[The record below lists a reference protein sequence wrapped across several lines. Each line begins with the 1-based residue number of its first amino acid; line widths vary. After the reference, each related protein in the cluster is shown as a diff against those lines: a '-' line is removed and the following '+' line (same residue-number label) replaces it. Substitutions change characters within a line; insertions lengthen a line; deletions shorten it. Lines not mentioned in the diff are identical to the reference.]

1 MNAGRHG
8 VPVESGEP
16 GKARRDWTL
25 PKVTVVIPTK
35 NEGPMVQEVIE
46 RVYPYADEILV
57 VDGHSTDDTRKIA
70 LELGARVELDGGR
83 GKGDGIRT
91 AIAKAK
97 GDVLVFIDADGSH
110 EPSDVPKLLAPI
122 LRDEADLVVGSRGR
136 GGSDE
141 AFGTIADFVRNTGGH
156 VILLA
161 INYRFGVRLTDSQNG
176 FRAVRTEVARA
187 LGLEEDLTT
196 IEQEMLIKCLKL
208 GYRVAEV
215 PSHEYRRRYG
225 RSRIVVWKVWH
236 IYVWSL
242 IRYLFWR
249 AKSRTP
255 DTRPSGLTRGNPSL
269 APMATRRQFVIPLG
283 FAAFQRWRRR

>member
-1 MNAGRHG
+1 MKA
-8 VPVESGEP
+8 VESGIREQ
-16 GKARRDWTL
+16 ARPDWTV

-35 NEGPMVQEVIE
+35 NEAQMVRGVVAS
-46 RVYPYADEILV
+46 VYPYADEILV
-57 VDGHSTDDTRKIA
+57 VDGHSTDDTQKIA
-70 LELGARVELDGGR
+70 LELGVRVELDGGQ
-83 GKGDGIRT
+83 GKGDGVRT

-110 EPSDVPKLLAPI
+110 EPSDIPKLLAPI

-156 VILLA
+156 LILLA

-176 FRAVRTEVARA
+176 FRAIRTEVARA
-187 LGLEEDLTT
+187 LGLEENLTT

-208 GYRVAEV
+208 GYRVTEV

-225 RSRIVVWKVWH
+225 SSRIVVWKVWH

-242 IRYLFWR
+242 LRYLFWR
-249 AKSRTP
+249 AKSRRP
-255 DTRPSGLTRGNPSL
+255 DTQPSGLTRRSPSL
-269 APMATRRQFVIPLG
+269 APVATRRRVVMPLV
-283 FAAFQRWRRR
+283 FAAFQRWRHR

>member
-1 MNAGRHG
+1 MVR
-8 VPVESGEP
+8 E
-16 GKARRDWTL
+16 
-25 PKVTVVIPTK
+25 VV
-35 NEGPMVQEVIE
+35 E
-46 RVYPYADEILV
+46 RVHPYADEMLV

-91 AIAKAK
+91 AIAKAN

-110 EPSDVPKLLAPI
+110 EPSDIPKLLAPI

-156 VILLA
+156 LILLA

-176 FRAVRTEVARA
+176 FRAIRTEVARA
-187 LGLEEDLTT
+187 LGLEENLTT

-242 IRYLFWR
+242 LRYLLWP

-255 DTRPSGLTRGNPSL
+255 DTQPSGPARGSPSL

-283 FAAFQRWRRR
+283 LAAFQRWRRR

>member
-1 MNAGRHG
+1 MKA
-8 VPVESGEP
+8 VESGIREQ
-16 GKARRDWTL
+16 ARADWSV

-35 NEGPMVQEVIE
+35 NEAQMVRGVVES
-46 RVYPYADEILV
+46 VYPYADEILV
-57 VDGHSTDDTRKIA
+57 VDGHSTDDTQKIA
-70 LELGARVELDGGR
+70 LELGVRVELDGGQ
-83 GKGDGIRT
+83 GKGDGVRT

-110 EPSDVPKLLAPI
+110 EPLDIPKLLAPI

-156 VILLA
+156 LILLA

-176 FRAVRTEVARA
+176 FRAIRTEVARA
-187 LGLEEDLTT
+187 LGLEENLTT

-208 GYRVAEV
+208 GYRVTEV

-225 RSRIVVWKVWH
+225 SSRIVVWKVWH

-242 IRYLFWR
+242 LRYLFWR

-255 DTRPSGLTRGNPSL
+255 DTQPSGLTRGRPSL
-269 APMATRRQFVIPLG
+269 APVATRRRFVMPLG
-283 FAAFQRWRRR
+283 FAAFPWWRRR